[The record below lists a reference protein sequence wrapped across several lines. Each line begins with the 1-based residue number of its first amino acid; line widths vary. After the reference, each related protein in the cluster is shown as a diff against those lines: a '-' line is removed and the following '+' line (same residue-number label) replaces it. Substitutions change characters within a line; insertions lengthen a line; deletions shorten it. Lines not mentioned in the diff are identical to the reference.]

1 MKIEIEKNKK
11 LLKIKN
17 STLGSTYRKVYYGL
31 IKRNIR
37 YITSPARELPNFI
50 IAGAVR
56 CGTTSL
62 YYNICEHSSVLPAS
76 YDEIGFF
83 DSNYELGINWYKSM
97 FPTKFKM
104 KKIESK
110 TGTCITG
117 EDTPFYFWNKKAIKR
132 IKKDIPKIKL
142 IILLRNPINRAYSNY
157 HLGVRLGS
165 ELLSFEDSIKKEI
178 ELLEKN
184 NDFESDKIEKFLRP
198 RSYIAKG
205 LYYQQIKNWFDV
217 FSKDQILVLNTEIF
231 SEKSD
236 QTLKQIFNFLNLPN
250 EKIQKIKNKKV
261 GNYQKMNENTRECL
275 KNIFKPHNE
284 KLFKILGTEFEWD
297 K

>member
-1 MKIEIEKNKK
+1 M
-11 LLKIKN
+11 KN
-17 STLGSTYRKVYYGL
+17 SLFKKIYRVIKYGF
-31 IKRNIR
+31 IQRNFKYFTSSIR
-37 YITSPARELPNFI
+37 ILPSFI
-50 IAGAVR
+50 IVGAVR

-62 YYNICEHSSVLPAS
+62 YYNICEHSCVLPAS

-110 TGTCITG
+110 TGICITG
-117 EDTPFYFWNKKAIKR
+117 EDTPFYFWDKKAIER

-142 IILLRNPINRAYSNY
+142 IVLLRNPIDRAYSNY

-165 ELLSFEDSIKKEI
+165 ESLSFEDSIKKEI

-205 LYYQQIKNWFDV
+205 LYYQQIKNWFDI
-217 FSKDQILVLNTEIF
+217 FSKDQILILNTENL
-231 SEKSD
+231 SVNPH

-250 EKIQKIKNKKV
+250 EKIQNIQNRKV
-261 GNYQKMNENTRECL
+261 GNYQKMNENTREYL
-275 KNIFKPHNE
+275 KKLFQPHNK
-284 KLFKILGTEFEWD
+284 KLFKILGREFEWN

>member
-1 MKIEIEKNKK
+1 M
-11 LLKIKN
+11 KN
-17 STLGSTYRKVYYGL
+17 SLFKKIYRVIKYGL
-31 IKRNIR
+31 IQRNFKYFTSSIR
-37 YITSPARELPNFI
+37 VLPSFI
-50 IAGAVR
+50 IVGAVR

-62 YYNICEHSSVLPAS
+62 YYDICEHSCVLPAS

-110 TGTCITG
+110 TGICITG
-117 EDTPFYFWNKKAIKR
+117 EDTPFYFWDKKSIER

-142 IILLRNPINRAYSNY
+142 IILLRNPIDRAYSNY

-165 ELLSFEDSIKKEI
+165 ESLSFEDSIKKEI

-205 LYYQQIKNWFDV
+205 LYYQQIKNWFDI
-217 FSKDQILVLNTEIF
+217 FSKDQILILNTENL
-231 SEKSD
+231 SVNPH

-250 EKIQKIKNKKV
+250 EKIQNIQNRKV
-261 GNYQKMNENTRECL
+261 GNYQKMNENTREYL
-275 KNIFKPHNE
+275 KKLFQPHNK
-284 KLFKILGTEFEWD
+284 KLFKILGREFEWN

>member
-1 MKIEIEKNKK
+1 M
-11 LLKIKN
+11 KN
-17 STLGSTYRKVYYGL
+17 SPFKKICRVIKYGF
-31 IKRNIR
+31 IKRNFRYFTSSIR
-37 YITSPARELPNFI
+37 ILPSFI
-50 IAGAVR
+50 IVGAVR

-62 YYNICEHSSVLPAS
+62 YYDICEHSCVLPAS

-110 TGTCITG
+110 TGICITG
-117 EDTPFYFWNKKAIKR
+117 EDTPFYFWDKKSIER

-142 IILLRNPINRAYSNY
+142 IILLRNPIDRAYSNY

-165 ELLSFEDSIKKEI
+165 ESLSFEDSIKKEI

-205 LYYQQIKNWFDV
+205 LYYQQIKNWFDI
-217 FSKDQILVLNTEIF
+217 FSKDQILILNTENL
-231 SEKSD
+231 SVNPH

-250 EKIQKIKNKKV
+250 EKIQNIQNRKV
-261 GNYQKMNENTRECL
+261 GNYQKMNENTREYL
-275 KNIFKPHNE
+275 KKLFQPHNE
-284 KLFKILGTEFEWD
+284 KLFKILGREFEWN

>member
-1 MKIEIEKNKK
+1 MS
-11 LLKIKN
+11 KIKN
-17 STLGSTYRKVYYGL
+17 SIFSTIYRRIHYGL
-31 IKRNIR
+31 IKRNLT
-37 YITSPARELPNFI
+37 YITSSIRILPSFI
-50 IAGAVR
+50 IVGAVR

-62 YYNICEHSSVLPAS
+62 YYNICEHSCVLPAS

-110 TGTCITG
+110 SGICITG
-117 EDTPFYFWNKKAIKR
+117 EDTPFYFWDKKSIER

-142 IILLRNPINRAYSNY
+142 IILLRNPIDRAYSNY

-184 NDFESDKIEKFLRP
+184 NDIESDGIEKFLRP

-205 LYYQQIKNWFDV
+205 LYYHQIKYWYEV
-217 FSKDQILVLNTEIF
+217 FSKNQILVISTENLEINPH
-231 SEKSD
+231 
-236 QTLKQIFNFLNLPN
+236 QTLEQIFNFLGIPN
-250 EKIQKIKNKKV
+250 EQIQNIQNRKV
-261 GNYQKMNENTRECL
+261 GNYQKMNKDTRQFL
-275 KNIFKPHNE
+275 KKLFKPHNE
-284 KLFKILGTEFEWD
+284 KLFKFLEENFEWD
-297 K
+297 D

>member
-1 MKIEIEKNKK
+1 M
-11 LLKIKN
+11 KN
-17 STLGSTYRKVYYGL
+17 SSFKKIYRVIKYGL
-31 IKRNIR
+31 IQRNFKYFTSSIR
-37 YITSPARELPNFI
+37 VLPSFI
-50 IAGAVR
+50 IVGAVR

-97 FPTKFKM
+97 FPTKFKI

-110 TGTCITG
+110 TGICITG
-117 EDTPFYFWNKKAIKR
+117 EDTPFYFWDKKSIER

-142 IILLRNPINRAYSNY
+142 IILLRNPIDRAYSNY

-165 ELLSFEDSIKKEI
+165 ESLSFEGSIKKEI

-205 LYYQQIKNWFDV
+205 LYYQQIKNWYEV
-217 FSKDQILVLNTEIF
+217 FSKNQILVISTENLEINPH
-231 SEKSD
+231 
-236 QTLKQIFNFLNLPN
+236 QTLEQVFNFLGIPN
-250 EKIQKIKNKKV
+250 EKIQNIQNRKV
-261 GNYQKMNENTRECL
+261 GNYQKMNENTREYL
-275 KNIFKPHNE
+275 KKLFQPHNE
-284 KLFKILGTEFEWD
+284 KLFKILGREFEWN

>member
-1 MKIEIEKNKK
+1 MKNLSFKK
-11 LLKIKN
+11 IYRVIK
-17 STLGSTYRKVYYGL
+17 YGL
-31 IKRNIR
+31 IQRNFKYFTSSIR
-37 YITSPARELPNFI
+37 VLPSFI
-50 IAGAVR
+50 IVGAVR

-97 FPTKFKM
+97 FPTKFKI

-110 TGTCITG
+110 TGICITG
-117 EDTPFYFWNKKAIKR
+117 EDTPFYFWDKKSIER

-142 IILLRNPINRAYSNY
+142 IILLRNPIDRAYSNY

-165 ELLSFEDSIKKEI
+165 ESLSFEDSIKKEI

-184 NDFESDKIEKFLRP
+184 NDFESDGIEKFLRP

-217 FSKDQILVLNTEIF
+217 FSKDQILILNTENL
-231 SEKSD
+231 SVNPH

-250 EKIQKIKNKKV
+250 EKIQNIQNRKV
-261 GNYQKMNENTRECL
+261 GNYQKMNENTREYL
-275 KNIFKPHNE
+275 KKLFQPHNE
-284 KLFKILGTEFEWD
+284 KLFKILGREFEWN

>member
-1 MKIEIEKNKK
+1 MSNLSFKKIYRV
-11 LLKIKN
+11 IK
-17 STLGSTYRKVYYGL
+17 YGL
-31 IKRNIR
+31 IQRNFKYFTSSIR
-37 YITSPARELPNFI
+37 VLPSFI
-50 IAGAVR
+50 IVGAVR

-62 YYNICEHSSVLPAS
+62 YYNICEHSCVLPAS

-110 TGTCITG
+110 TGICITG
-117 EDTPFYFWNKKAIKR
+117 EDTPFYFWDKKAIER

-142 IILLRNPINRAYSNY
+142 IVLLRNPIDRAYSNY

-165 ELLSFEDSIKKEI
+165 ESLSFEDSIKKEI

-205 LYYQQIKNWFDV
+205 LYYQQIKNWFDI
-217 FSKDQILVLNTEIF
+217 FSKDQILILNTENL
-231 SEKSD
+231 SVNPH

-250 EKIQKIKNKKV
+250 EKIQNIQNRKV
-261 GNYQKMNENTRECL
+261 GNYQKMNENTREYL
-275 KNIFKPHNE
+275 KKLFQPQNE
-284 KLFKILGTEFEWD
+284 KLFKILGREFEWN

>member
-1 MKIEIEKNKK
+1 MKNLSFKK
-11 LLKIKN
+11 IYRVIK
-17 STLGSTYRKVYYGL
+17 YGL
-31 IKRNIR
+31 IQRNFKYFTSSIR
-37 YITSPARELPNFI
+37 VLPSFI
-50 IAGAVR
+50 IVGAVR

-62 YYNICEHSSVLPAS
+62 YYNICEHSCVLPAS

-110 TGTCITG
+110 TGICITG
-117 EDTPFYFWNKKAIKR
+117 EDTPFYFWDKKSIER

-142 IILLRNPINRAYSNY
+142 IILLRNPIDRAYSNY

-165 ELLSFEDSIKKEI
+165 ESLSFEDSIKKEI

-184 NDFESDKIEKFLRP
+184 NDFENDKIEKFLRP

-217 FSKDQILVLNTEIF
+217 FSKDQILILNTENL
-231 SEKSD
+231 SVNPH

-250 EKIQKIKNKKV
+250 EKIQNIQNRKV
-261 GNYQKMNENTRECL
+261 GNYQKMNENTREYL
-275 KNIFKPHNE
+275 KKLFQPQNE
-284 KLFKILGTEFEWD
+284 KLFKILGKEFEWN